1 MQQQG
6 GLGSAQ
12 CAVVGRQAMRYR
24 DWFGVRWIVP
34 MLMVEHRFSEGVYLS
49 GRLFGVLGE
58 RNSIGLT
65 TPPSIPDSGS
75 NPRRV
80 NADEYRNGGVELRVR
95 SDVAIGTALHPLV
108 AGLRLYRGTTLRR
121 QGRGPDGDGFSTTFV
136 APLTRDLE
144 FVSENAAAFVEWQL
158 RLAERLTVTPGVR
171 IEWLGM
177 SGQGTFTREKPASNP
192 DAFDTAGTPFRFD
205 KRAREVLPLAGIG
218 LQWAMS
224 NQLELYANAHQSW
237 RPAQFS
243 ELFPSD
249 PTVAVDPSLHSS
261 RGVSTDVGVR
271 GTVANALSIDVSG
284 FYLYYGDRIGTIAR
298 SALGADTVLLTN
310 GASQLRR
317 NVGASEHRGVE
328 FYAELFADRLARLGD
343 HGASLFIAGAFTD
356 ARYTSGPVAGK
367 LVEYAPKWI
376 VRSGLRYRWKALL
389 VLSLQGSSAGECYSD
404 ASNTQSTASGI
415 NGIIPAYTV
424 WDMSAQIRITWWLAA
439 EININNIFD
448 RRYFTRR
455 AGGYPGPGII
465 PADGRVVTGG
475 LRVNF

>member
-1 MQQQG
+1 M
-6 GLGSAQ
+6 
-12 CAVVGRQAMRYR
+12 
-24 DWFGVRWIVP
+24 
-34 MLMVEHRFSEGVYLS
+34 
-49 GRLFGVLGE
+49 
-58 RNSIGLT
+58 
-65 TPPSIPDSGS
+65 
-75 NPRRV
+75 
-80 NADEYRNGGVELRVR
+80 
-95 SDVAIGTALHPLV
+95 
-108 AGLRLYRGTTLRR
+108 
-121 QGRGPDGDGFSTTFV
+121 
-136 APLTRDLE
+136 
-144 FVSENAAAFVEWQL
+144 
-158 RLAERLTVTPGVR
+158 
-171 IEWLGM
+171 
-177 SGQGTFTREKPASNP
+177 
-192 DAFDTAGTPFRFD
+192 
-205 KRAREVLPLAGIG
+205 
-218 LQWAMS
+218 
-224 NQLELYANAHQSW
+224 
-237 RPAQFS
+237 
-243 ELFPSD
+243 
-249 PTVAVDPSLHSS
+249 
-261 RGVSTDVGVR
+261 
-271 GTVANALSIDVSG
+271 
-284 FYLYYGDRIGTIAR
+284 
-298 SALGADTVLLTN
+298 LLTN

-424 WDMSAQIRITWWLAA
+424 WDMSAQVRITWWLAA